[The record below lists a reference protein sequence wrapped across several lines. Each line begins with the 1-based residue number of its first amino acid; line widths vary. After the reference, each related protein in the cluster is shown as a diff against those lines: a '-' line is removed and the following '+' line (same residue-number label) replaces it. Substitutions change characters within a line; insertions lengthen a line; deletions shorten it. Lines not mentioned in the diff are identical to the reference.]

1 MFRYFVLILETE
13 VDVNMKRLYGL
24 IAVLVLFLGF
34 AFIQERHQDHGQ
46 TTGTPT
52 VGILQL
58 LSHPALD
65 AIHKGI
71 VHGLAEEGYHVG
83 KNVKID
89 FQNAQNDQSNL
100 KTMSARFV
108 NERANVMIGIATP
121 AAQALANASS
131 TTPVVLGAITDPKGA
146 DLVKSN
152 TRPGTNVTGVSDQAP
167 LKAQLKLI
175 QKIMPKMK
183 TLGIIYTSSDDSAT
197 AQYHKFAALCKQE
210 HVRLKAYSI
219 ANTNDL
225 NQVAQQMVS
234 QVDAVYVPTD
244 NTVASAMQTLV
255 ATTNAKKI
263 PVFPAVDTMVKAG
276 GLATLSINQYKLG
289 VETGKMTAAVLRG
302 KDPATTPIQF
312 ERKGEMTVNLA
323 TAKKLGIS
331 LPKDVVKDA
340 QAHGEVFK

>member
-1 MFRYFVLILETE
+1 
-13 VDVNMKRLYGL
+13 MKRLYGL
-24 IAVLVLFLGF
+24 IAILIVFLGF
-34 AFIQERHQDHGQ
+34 AFVQESHQEAA
-46 TTGTPT
+46 TTKKVPT

-89 FQNAQNDQSNL
+89 FQNAENDQSNL

-108 NERANVMIGIATP
+108 NEDADAMIGIATP

-131 TTPVVLGAITDPKGA
+131 TTPIVLGAITDPKGA
-146 DLVKSN
+146 HLVKSN
-152 TRPGTNVTGVSDQAP
+152 THPGNNVTGVSDQAP
-167 LKAQLKLI
+167 LASQLKLI
-175 QKIMPKMK
+175 QKIMPNMK

-197 AQYHKFAALCKQE
+197 AQYHQFAALCKRE

-225 NQVAQQMVS
+225 NQVSQQMVS

-255 ATTNAKKI
+255 ATATAKKV

-289 VETGKMTAAVLRG
+289 VTTGKMTAAILKG
-302 KDPATTPIQF
+302 KKPADTPIHF
-312 ERKGEMTVNLA
+312 VRKGEMTINLK
-323 TAKKLGIS
+323 TAKKLGIT
-331 LPKDVVKDA
+331 LPASVVKEA
-340 QAHGEVFK
+340 KQHGEVYR

>member
-1 MFRYFVLILETE
+1 
-13 VDVNMKRLYGL
+13 MKRMYSL
-24 IAVLVLFLGF
+24 IAILLIFLGF
-34 AFIQERHQDHGQ
+34 AYVKDTHQQ
-46 TTGTPT
+46 SATKAKVPT

-71 VHGLAEEGYHVG
+71 IHGLAEEGYHVG

-108 NERANVMIGIATP
+108 NENADAMIGIATP

-131 TTPVVLGAITDPKGA
+131 NIPVVLGAITDPKGA

-152 TRPGTNVTGVSDQAP
+152 THPGNNVTGVSDQAP
-167 LKAQLKLI
+167 LKSQLKLI
-175 QKIMPKMK
+175 QRIMPNMK

-197 AQYHKFAALCKQE
+197 AQYHQFAALCKEE
-210 HVRLKAYSI
+210 HVKLKAYTI
-219 ANTNDL
+219 ASTNDL
-225 NQVAQQMVS
+225 NQVAEQMVS
-234 QVDAVYVPTD
+234 QVDAIYVPTD

-255 ATTNAKKI
+255 STANAKKV

-289 VETGKMTAAVLRG
+289 VETGKMTAAILKG
-302 KDPATTPIQF
+302 KNPADTPIHF
-312 ERKGEMTVNLA
+312 ERQGEMTINLSQ
-323 TAKKLGIS
+323 AKKLGIT
-331 LPKDVVKDA
+331 LPDSVVKEA
-340 QAHGEVFK
+340 KTHGEVFK